1 MACDWTSSDAT
12 IKPQKPR
19 LCITVRTW
27 RWEVV
32 TWIAGIF
39 AVATIA
45 ILLFYFN
52 NRPTSDWHS
61 NLQPSTIIAAL
72 AQFAQAAL
80 LVSLTVCIGQFKWFW
95 LQVECPS
102 KYLETFDDASRVPHG
117 SLNLLL
123 LVLSRRRGR
132 PPSTQLS
139 PMANSTYNAI
149 KSEDDEV
156 GDIPQDSELRKH
168 GRCDSRTL

>member
-1 MACDWTSSDAT
+1 M
-12 IKPQKPR
+12 
-19 LCITVRTW
+19 
-27 RWEVV
+27 
-32 TWIAGIF
+32 F

-80 LVSLTVCIGQFKWFW
+80 LVSLTVCIGQFEWFW
-95 LQVECPS
+95 LQVERPS
-102 KYLETFDDASRVPHG
+102 KDLETFDDASRGPHG
-117 SLNLLL
+117 SLNLLF
-123 LVLSRRRGR
+123 LVLSRCRGR
-132 PPSTQLS
+132 APITQLS

-149 KSEDDEV
+149 KSDDDEV
-156 GDIPQDSELRKH
+156 GDIPESSEMRKH